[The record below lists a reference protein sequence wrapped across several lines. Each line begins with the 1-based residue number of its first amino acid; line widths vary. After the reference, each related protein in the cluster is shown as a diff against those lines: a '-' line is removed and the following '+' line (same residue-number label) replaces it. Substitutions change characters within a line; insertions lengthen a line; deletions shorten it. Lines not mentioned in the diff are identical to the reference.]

1 MRALRVTASLLVLFA
16 TAAARPDG
24 AVRKE
29 HVRLQLSTE
38 SGAAGRAR
46 IVTRGLII
54 IAPTPTTGR
63 QPWQVVRTMDVPGEL
78 LLAGIGEADVRLVDS
93 TATLVA
99 NVVQI
104 RRDPP
109 PAQRLS
115 GRGLRVSR
123 SAYTEPYTIVPLGD
137 ARVSDRR

>member
-1 MRALRVTASLLVLFA
+1 MRTLRVATPLVALLFI
-16 TAAARPDG
+16 AAAPTRD
-24 AVRKE
+24 VRKE
-29 HVRLQLSTE
+29 HVRLQVTTE
-38 SGAAGRAR
+38 SGADARAR
-46 IVTRGLII
+46 IVTRGLVI
-54 IAPTPTTGR
+54 IAPTPTTSGR

-78 LLAGIGEADVRLVDS
+78 LLGGIGEADVRLVDS

-109 PAQRLS
+109 PAQHLV
-115 GRGLRVSR
+115 GRGFRVSR
-123 SAYTEPYTIVPLGD
+123 SAYTEPFTITPLDD

>member
-1 MRALRVTASLLVLFA
+1 MPSLRITIPTLALLA
-16 TAAARPDG
+16 TAAWAPET
-24 AVRKE
+24 ARKE
-29 HVRLQLSTE
+29 HVRIELGTE
-38 SGAAGRAR
+38 SGAAGQAR

-78 LLAGIGEADVRLVDS
+78 LLGGIGEADVRLVDS
-93 TATLVA
+93 AATLVA

-109 PAQRLS
+109 PAQRLT
-115 GRGLRVSR
+115 GRGFRVSR